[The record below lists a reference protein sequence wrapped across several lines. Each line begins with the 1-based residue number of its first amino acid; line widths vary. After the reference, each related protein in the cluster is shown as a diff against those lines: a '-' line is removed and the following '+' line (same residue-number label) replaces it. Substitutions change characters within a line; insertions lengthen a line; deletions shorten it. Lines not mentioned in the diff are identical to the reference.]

1 MDVVEYLLNFIERLE
16 EGLCEDKL
24 NVGKDAKTLNSVK
37 SFNSNSS
44 TKAQS

>member
-16 EGLCEDKL
+16 EGLCEDKI
-24 NVGKDAKTLNSVK
+24 NEIKDAKTGSFEK

-44 TKAQS
+44 TKA